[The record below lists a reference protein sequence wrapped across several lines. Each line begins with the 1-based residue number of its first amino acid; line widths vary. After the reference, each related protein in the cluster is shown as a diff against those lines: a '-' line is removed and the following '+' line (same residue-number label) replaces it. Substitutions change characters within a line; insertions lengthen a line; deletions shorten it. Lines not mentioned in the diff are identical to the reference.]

1 MQRQPKEDIAASEEE
16 YVIVHKIRGTPEV
29 IAFLKETSHTLV
41 ERVCFEAKHKGS
53 SIFTHAGNIYTIRKE
68 RDGSY
73 IVCINDKEE

>member
-1 MQRQPKEDIAASEEE
+1 MQRQPKKGIAASEAE
-16 YVIVHKIRGTPEV
+16 YVIVHKIRGTPDV

-53 SIFTHAGNIYTIRKE
+53 SLFTHAGNIYTIRKE

-73 IVCINDKEE
+73 VVHINNEEE